1 MSMYKLLEYSSNYSD
16 TASILW
22 FYFKDE
28 ETNFSANNAD
38 GNAFTFFKYTA
49 KLLGN
54 TIAGK
59 ANGILKSKK
68 TKIRNAFANN
78 MVANL
83 KLSKARIS
91 KRTQAQIS
99 KITLGSWL
107 SKAKLKTVANLAKKH
122 QPMLLFILI
131 EIIYPD

>member
-28 ETNFSANNAD
+28 ETNFSANNSD
-38 GNAFTFFKYTA
+38 GNAFTSFKYMA

-54 TIAGK
+54 IIAGK
-59 ANGILKSKK
+59 ANGILKSQKI
-68 TKIRNAFANN
+68 KIRNAFANN

-83 KLSKARIS
+83 KLSKAQIS

-107 SKAKLKTVANLAKKH
+107 SKTKLKTVANLAKKH

>member
-1 MSMYKLLEYSSNYSD
+1 MYKLLEYSSNYSD

-28 ETNFSANNAD
+28 ETNFSANNSD
-38 GNAFTFFKYTA
+38 GNAFTSFKYMA

-54 TIAGK
+54 IIAGK

-107 SKAKLKTVANLAKKH
+107 SKTKLKTVANLAKKH